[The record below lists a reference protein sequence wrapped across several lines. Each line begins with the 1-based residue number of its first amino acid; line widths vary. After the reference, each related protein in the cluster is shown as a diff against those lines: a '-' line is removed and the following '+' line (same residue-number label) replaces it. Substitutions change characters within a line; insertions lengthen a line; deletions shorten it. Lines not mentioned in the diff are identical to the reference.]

1 MNEEYW
7 EFGLGGVLA
16 VPVGKMLDRRLLNSE
31 KGLRPEREEGEKSRE
46 GGAVKVEIMAEERHV
61 CQEIDEAN
69 TTIKSHLMY
78 STSGGH

>member
-16 VPVGKMLDRRLLNSE
+16 VPVGKMLDRRLLNGE

-46 GGAVKVEIMAEERHV
+46 GGAVKVETMAE
-61 CQEIDEAN
+61 
-69 TTIKSHLMY
+69 K
-78 STSGGH
+78 

>member
-16 VPVGKMLDRRLLNSE
+16 VPVGKMLDRRLLNGE

-46 GGAVKVEIMAEERHV
+46 GGAAKVETMAEE
-61 CQEIDEAN
+61 
-69 TTIKSHLMY
+69 
-78 STSGGH
+78 

>member
-7 EFGLGGVLA
+7 KFGLGGVLA

-46 GGAVKVEIMAEERHV
+46 GGVVKVETMAEE
-61 CQEIDEAN
+61 
-69 TTIKSHLMY
+69 
-78 STSGGH
+78 